1 MNTNNELIEK
11 AWEILNADLDS
22 TDMPAEILA
31 LKAAKSFTVGL
42 SLILGNEEMIM
53 NFDIFAHKKID
64 WDKVPKDAKI
74 YVRNIPTQD
83 YLPRYFAYY
92 KNGKVYAYSRGCTS
106 FSAETKETDGW
117 RYAKLADEDV

>member
-1 MNTNNELIEK
+1 MDKKLVEK
-11 AWEILNADLDS
+11 AWEIINTEFDTADV
-22 TDMPAEILA
+22 PAEILA

-42 SLILGNEEMIM
+42 SLILGNEESIM
-53 NFDIFAHKKID
+53 NFDIFAHKKVD
-64 WDKVPKDAKI
+64 WENVPKDARI
-74 YVRNIPTQD
+74 YVRNTPTQE

-106 FSAETKETDGW
+106 FSAEAKGTDGW

>member
-1 MNTNNELIEK
+1 MDKKLVEK
-11 AWEILNADLDS
+11 AWEIINTEFDT
-22 TDMPAEILA
+22 TDVPIEILA

-42 SLILGNEEMIM
+42 SLILGNEESIM
-53 NFDIFAHKKID
+53 NFDIFAHKKVD

-74 YVRNIPTQD
+74 YVRNTPMQD

-106 FSAETKETDGW
+106 FSAETKGTDGW
-117 RYAKLADEDV
+117 RYAKLADEEA